1 MTTEKKLNIALK
13 AAVCV
18 LIALVSIFVLGR
30 LFSTPDTYSGIIA
43 SIDEKVSTTL
53 KLTAS
58 ATAASAGIT
67 AIPDDIGTP
76 IAERLADF
84 SEYGFLIV
92 CVLYAEKYLLTILG
106 SAVFLWI
113 IPAVCI
119 LYALTFFLHTK
130 RMPTLLIKIAV
141 VSIALFGV
149 IPLSIHISD
158 RIYDTYQVSI
168 DNTISQAE
176 ELTEETSLLGDAGE
190 SENAIKAVFD
200 FLKTSASGLADK
212 GARLVNRFIESMAV
226 MVVTSC
232 IIPLL
237 VLFFSLWI
245 IKQLLGF
252 DIPLSRPGLTRRS
265 VRQLSGRGPGH
276 PAP

>member
-1 MTTEKKLNIALK
+1 
-13 AAVCV
+13 
-18 LIALVSIFVLGR
+18 
-30 LFSTPDTYSGIIA
+30 
-43 SIDEKVSTTL
+43 
-53 KLTAS
+53 
-58 ATAASAGIT
+58 
-67 AIPDDIGTP
+67 
-76 IAERLADF
+76 
-84 SEYGFLIV
+84 
-92 CVLYAEKYLLTILG
+92 
-106 SAVFLWI
+106 
-113 IPAVCI
+113 
-119 LYALTFFLHTK
+119 
-130 RMPTLLIKIAV
+130 MPTLLIKIAV

-158 RIYDTYQVSI
+158 RIYATYQVSI

-245 IKQLLGF
+245 IHEDGMSMAQDDG
-252 DIPLSRPGLTRRS
+252 
-265 VRQLSGRGPGH
+265 
-276 PAP
+276 